1 MTMATKLRGTIKTM
15 KKMEGYGF
23 ITNEAT
29 GSDYFFHRS
38 ALEKTSLLSFD
49 DLQQDQPVEF
59 TPIEGP
65 KGARAIEVRPL

>member
-1 MTMATKLRGTIKTM
+1 
-15 KKMEGYGF
+15 
-23 ITNEAT
+23 
-29 GSDYFFHRS
+29 
-38 ALEKTSLLSFD
+38 LEKTSLLSFD